1 MFAVAFACAA
11 QLVNVAG
18 TVVEKGSGETLVG
31 ASVVIRDAAG
41 KIKKFGTSDADGRF
55 SIATEVAEGYTLDVS
70 MMSYAKRTIALDG
83 AEYPLTI
90 EMEPSA
96 TVLKEVAVKADRIRE
111 QGDTV
116 SYNVASFAQANDR
129 SIGDVL
135 KRMPGID
142 VADNG
147 KIKYQG
153 EDINK
158 FYIEGSDLL
167 GGKYGIATNGISH
180 DDVGV
185 VEVMENHQPM
195 QVLSGISFSDK
206 AAINLKLKNKAKAT
220 WTFHG
225 DAAGGYS
232 WRPEGGV
239 WDGRVFAMAVMPS
252 FQNITSFSTNN
263 TGRDLS
269 ASNTDFFAERR
280 ATDLSRYVG
289 VGLPGVPSLGSDRTL
304 FNRSFL
310 ISTNSLWKFRRGELK
325 ANLDYS
331 YNRVAADATDITT
344 YYLDEG
350 NRVVTEH
357 RSGREHTH
365 SLGGKFVYELN
376 EKSSFVNNTL
386 RVNADWDDVGLRTT
400 GSMSNSQ
407 SVSLPDYYVSNR
419 FKSLRRFNGRHLV
432 TFRSDNEWESL
443 PQTLSLDMDGIGF
456 GQRVTDHA
464 FYTHESAAYA
474 FTLKGVTVSLEGGI
488 KGYLRTMHS
497 DIPDMPAELPGLTE
511 NVVNTDYVTVY
522 AVPKLEY
529 WAHRVNIT
537 LNMPVSY
544 AHYSFDKAI
553 ADRDEVYFNPSLS
566 LNWKPDNHLSATLRG
581 GAGRAP
587 MNLNLIHPAL
597 IMTDYRT
604 LKAGTDEFYNSSS
617 QNLSAA
623 ISYKHTRYG
632 VFANGLVMHSWS
644 HIPYTMSQQLYGDYA
659 VYSYAD
665 ADNDSRSLS
674 AMGSVGKTLNFMRGS
689 CNVNGSFNRNESHL
703 LSQSE
708 AVRSVSTGWSVGA
721 NVSGAPCRWVN
732 FDYEIRY
739 ADSRLSMNG
748 SGRSWL
754 STMKNELTLTFVP
767 HRKWQW
773 TVSGEHYRNELADNS
788 YKNVMM
794 VDTKVTYRLS
804 KRVELAA
811 NLTNLLDNRSY
822 DYISYSQLSSFES
835 QRQLRGR
842 QLLFSITLRK

>member
-11 QLVNVAG
+11 QPVNVAG

-31 ASVVIRDAAG
+31 ASVVIRDAGG

-55 SIATEVAEGYTLDVS
+55 SIAAEVADGYTLDVS
-70 MMSYAKRTIALDG
+70 MMSYAKCTIALDG

-180 DDVGV
+180 DDVGA

-232 WRPEGGV
+232 CRPEGGV

-263 TGRDLS
+263 TGHDLS

-325 ANLDYS
+325 ANVDYS
-331 YNRVAADATDITT
+331 YNRVTADATDITT

-400 GSMSNSQ
+400 GSMPNSQ
-407 SVSLPDYYVSNR
+407 TVSLPDYYVSNR

-456 GQRVTDHA
+456 
-464 FYTHESAAYA
+464 
-474 FTLKGVTVSLEGGI
+474 
-488 KGYLRTMHS
+488 
-497 DIPDMPAELPGLTE
+497 
-511 NVVNTDYVTVY
+511 
-522 AVPKLEY
+522 
-529 WAHRVNIT
+529 
-537 LNMPVSY
+537 
-544 AHYSFDKAI
+544 
-553 ADRDEVYFNPSLS
+553 
-566 LNWKPDNHLSATLRG
+566 
-581 GAGRAP
+581 
-587 MNLNLIHPAL
+587 
-597 IMTDYRT
+597 
-604 LKAGTDEFYNSSS
+604 
-617 QNLSAA
+617 
-623 ISYKHTRYG
+623 
-632 VFANGLVMHSWS
+632 
-644 HIPYTMSQQLYGDYA
+644 
-659 VYSYAD
+659 
-665 ADNDSRSLS
+665 
-674 AMGSVGKTLNFMRGS
+674 
-689 CNVNGSFNRNESHL
+689 
-703 LSQSE
+703 
-708 AVRSVSTGWSVGA
+708 
-721 NVSGAPCRWVN
+721 
-732 FDYEIRY
+732 
-739 ADSRLSMNG
+739 
-748 SGRSWL
+748 
-754 STMKNELTLTFVP
+754 
-767 HRKWQW
+767 
-773 TVSGEHYRNELADNS
+773 
-788 YKNVMM
+788 
-794 VDTKVTYRLS
+794 
-804 KRVELAA
+804 
-811 NLTNLLDNRSY
+811 
-822 DYISYSQLSSFES
+822 
-835 QRQLRGR
+835 
-842 QLLFSITLRK
+842 

>member
-31 ASVVIRDAAG
+31 ASVVIRDAGG

-55 SIATEVAEGYTLDVS
+55 SIAAEVAEGYTLDVTI
-70 MMSYAKRTIALDG
+70 MSYAKRTIALDG

-96 TVLKEVAVKADRIRE
+96 TVLKEVAVKAARIRE

-180 DDVGV
+180 DDVGA

-263 TGRDLS
+263 TGHDLS

-325 ANLDYS
+325 ANVDYS
-331 YNRVAADATDITT
+331 YNRVTADATDITT

-400 GSMSNSQ
+400 GSMPNSQ

-419 FKSLRRFNGRHLV
+419 FKLLRRFNGRHLV

-443 PQTLSLDMDGIGF
+443 PQTLSLDMNGIGS

-674 AMGSVGKTLNFMRGS
+674 AMGSVGKMLNFMRGS

-721 NVSGAPCRWVN
+721 NVSGTPCRWVN